1 MVKLA
6 ERGRPRYYRTLGL
19 IEQIRYS
26 RRFHRDL
33 MSITIGEPDRKGS
46 LIVEIYAGPSP
57 SRSVPSCQVRV
68 AEQDQAVTDFFGPVH
83 ATLSA
88 A

>member
-1 MVKLA
+1 
-6 ERGRPRYYRTLGL
+6 
-19 IEQIRYS
+19 
-26 RRFHRDL
+26 

-68 AEQDQAVTDFFGPVH
+68 TEQDQAVIDFFGRVH